1 MDRLVVL
8 VAALLPLGA
17 GAGGAVDAGPELQR
31 QLDAAQARAAQAQA
45 EAARLRE
52 QLELLG
58 QQYHPQESSAVVPS
72 TATRHPSSEVAGAPV
87 AWWASQPVRPGE
99 MLLLAVTNM
108 ENSTK
113 IELRQGGGG
122 WTAATPLGVT
132 DHGCTVAVPAGF
144 RYAEFEVRA
153 DGGAAA
159 LAVNRPSPWFV
170 FGDGGEKASPSG
182 WIRVVGEAIGLE
194 HSSTLILRSAGGGPL
209 LSLTARTAP
218 DGGGQGAAPTRWHAF
233 YDIPASFSPGSYV
246 SRHDIAAIWVAFFS
260 RCQRHR
266 CWQELALRGSGGV
279 GTEEKLCTFI
289 NPSTPCLSAIN
300 ISAPKAWPS
309 KVFRVAA
316 QQPGIG
322 RNATAAVLSAMAD
335 AKAAGGGVVFFPRG
349 QCENDPICTCA
360 LAASLTRTLFCS
372 IVD

>member
-1 MDRLVVL
+1 MNRLVVL

-122 WTAATPLGVT
+122 WTAATPLGIT

-153 DGGAAA
+153 NGGAAA

-170 FGDGGEKASPSG
+170 FGDGGEKASRGG

-233 YDIPASFSPGSYV
+233 YDIPASFSPGSY
-246 SRHDIAAIWVAFFS
+246 
-260 RCQRHR
+260 
-266 CWQELALRGSGGV
+266 ELALRGSGGV

>member
-1 MDRLVVL
+1 MNRLVAL
-8 VAALLPLGA
+8 VAALLLPSGA
-17 GAGGAVDAGPELQR
+17 GAGAVDAGPELQR
-31 QLDAAQARAAQAQA
+31 QLDAAEARAAQAQA

-52 QLELLG
+52 QLEQLE
-58 QQYHPQESSAVVPS
+58 QEHHPQESSRGAVPS
-72 TATRHPSSEVAGAPV
+72 TATRHPTSEVAGAPV

-108 ENSTK
+108 ENTTK
-113 IELRQGGGG
+113 IELRQSGGG
-122 WTAATPLGVT
+122 WVAATPLGIT

-153 DGGAAA
+153 NGGAAA

-170 FGDGGEKASPSG
+170 FGDGGERASPGG

-233 YDIPASFSPGSYV
+233 YDIPASFSPGSY
-246 SRHDIAAIWVAFFS
+246 
-260 RCQRHR
+260 
-266 CWQELALRGSGGV
+266 ELALRGSGGV

-289 NPSTPCLSAIN
+289 NPSTPCLSTIN

-349 QCENDPICTCA
+349 QCARPCDMYLRTCS
-360 LAASLTRTLFCS
+360 LAHPDAVLFRRRL
-372 IVD
+372 VDRH